1 MKKIL
6 LWLKEIILQKV
17 DEIKLE
23 DYTFQNID
31 EEVKDKKIELIEKN
45 DKNQEMENVGNTVE
59 KLYIEKNIFHNDYAK
74 VKEEN
79 MDISKETNEDPKIEI
94 VEIIKDNH
102 VEINLDDKPIT
113 NKIFLLICELK

>member
-1 MKKIL
+1 M
-6 LWLKEIILQKV
+6 WLKKIILQKV